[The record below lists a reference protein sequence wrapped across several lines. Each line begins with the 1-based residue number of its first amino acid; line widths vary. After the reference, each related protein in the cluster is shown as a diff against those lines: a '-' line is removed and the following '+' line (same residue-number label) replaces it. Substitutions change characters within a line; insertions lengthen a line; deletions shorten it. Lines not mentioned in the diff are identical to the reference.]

1 MPSVRMGFALSL
13 LSLSALVSAHTHL
26 EKSVPAD
33 GSTLHE
39 PPRQF
44 ILAFAKPARVT
55 AASLQREGGAAEK
68 LGPLPDGSARE
79 VSIPAPALSPGRY
92 ILTWRAMSEDGHVMP
107 GRITFTLAPSG
118 GGTPPPTS
126 GTSH

>member
-1 MPSVRMGFALSL
+1 MRSVVMLFALSL
-13 LSLSALVSAHTHL
+13 LSVSALVSAHTHL
-26 EKSVPAD
+26 EKAVPAD

-44 ILAFAKPARVT
+44 VLSFGKPARVT
-55 AASLQREGGAAEK
+55 AASLQKDAGVAQK
-68 LGPLPDGSARE
+68 LGPLPEGAARE

-92 ILTWRAMSEDGHVMP
+92 TLTWRAMSEDGHVMP
-107 GRITFTLAPSG
+107 GKITFTLAPG
-118 GGTPPPTS
+118 GGTSPPAS